1 MNDWFASWG
10 RLLADTGRVLRD
22 HWPQLVGLCL
32 IGIIGRMGFLWL
44 AVWASGINGT
54 LGALI
59 LPLAPL
65 STLITLI
72 LMLRV
77 ASETLTAFSHTYRG
91 NTFREHWRHHLLV
104 ATEVLLPF
112 LAAYAAQGLVAQDS
126 RLYVHDITYDESGN
140 FLHFNSE
147 RYNYGE
153 GWYLAAMVIGAI
165 LIRKTIALTEAFRRS
180 VVIALIAIYLEAF
193 WMVTLTNAFMWQVK
207 EIGRWLRDRAVV
219 DAVIAQLEGFMSWL
233 GPVREFLL
241 PGWDWLVK
249 TCAGLG
255 PLVVLPLAWLAI
267 GASSYQTDLVTRT
280 DRSSASRRLGKS
292 FERVPGFWRRV
303 LEETG
308 EPVLVPLRALRG
320 ALSRVLIAGP
330 APVVMFCL
338 SFVAVDQVQVG
349 VAWLLREAV
358 GPRPYGFDLALRPY
372 LDSVSQL
379 VYSVLAMALLAASV
393 NLVVGGRRIAAPRP
407 DSPGDRIAVPRRA
420 L

>member
-44 AVWASGINGT
+44 AVWASAINGT
-54 LGALI
+54 FGALI

-77 ASETLTAFSHTYRG
+77 ASETLPAFSHTYRG
-91 NTFREHWRHHLLV
+91 NTFRERWRHHLLV
-104 ATEVLLPF
+104 STEVLLPF

-140 FLHFNSE
+140 LLHLNSA
-147 RYNYGE
+147 RYSYGE
-153 GWYLAAMVIGAI
+153 GWYLVAMVIGAI

-180 VVIALIAIYLEAF
+180 VVIAIYLEAF
-193 WMVTLTNAFMWQVK
+193 WMVTLTNVFMWQVK
-207 EIGRWLRDRAVV
+207 EIGEWLRDRAVID
-219 DAVIAQLEGFMSWL
+219 DAIAQLEGFMSWL
-233 GPVREFLL
+233 GPVRDFLL

-267 GASSYQTDLVTRT
+267 GASSYQTDLVTGT
-280 DRSSASRRLGKS
+280 GRSPASRRLKGRI
-292 FERVPGFWRRV
+292 ERVPGFWRRA

-308 EPVLVPLRALRG
+308 EPILVPLQALWG
-320 ALSRVLIAGP
+320 ALSRVFIAGP
-330 APVVMFCL
+330 APIVMFCL
-338 SFVAVDQVQVG
+338 SFVAVGQIQVG

-358 GPRPYGFDLALRPY
+358 GPRPYGLDMALRPY
-372 LDSVSQL
+372 LDSASQL

-393 NLVVGGRRIAAPRP
+393 NLVVGGRRIAVPRP
-407 DSPGDRIAVPRRA
+407 DPSGNPIAVPRRA

>member
-54 LGALI
+54 VGALI

-77 ASETLTAFSHTYRG
+77 ASETLPAFSHTYRG
-91 NTFREHWRHHLLV
+91 NTFRERWRHHLLV
-104 ATEVLLPF
+104 SMEVLLPF
-112 LAAYAAQGLVAQDS
+112 LAAYAAQGLVSQDS
-126 RLYVHDITYDESGN
+126 RLYVHDITYDDGIMH
-140 FLHFNSE
+140 LNSA
-147 RYNYGE
+147 RYSYGE

-193 WMVTLTNAFMWQVK
+193 WMVTLTNVFMGQVK
-207 EIGRWLRDRAVV
+207 EIGQWLRDRAVV
-219 DAVIAQLEGFMSWL
+219 DAAIAQLEGFMSWL
-233 GPVREFLL
+233 GPVRDFLL
-241 PGWDWLVK
+241 SGWDWLVK
-249 TCAGLG
+249 TCTGLG

-267 GASSYQTDLVTRT
+267 GASSYQTDLVTGT
-280 DRSSASRRLGKS
+280 GRSPASRRLKGRI
-292 FERVPGFWRRV
+292 ERVPGFWRRV

-308 EPVLVPLRALRG
+308 EPILVPLQALWG
-320 ALSRVLIAGP
+320 ALSRVFIAGP
-330 APVVMFCL
+330 APIVMFCL
-338 SFVAVDQVQVG
+338 SFVAVGQVQVG
-349 VAWLLREAV
+349 VTWLLREAA
-358 GPRPYGFDLALRPY
+358 GPRPYGLDMALRPY
-372 LDSVSQL
+372 LDSASQL

-393 NLVVGGRRIAAPRP
+393 NLVVGGRRIAVPRP
-407 DSPGDRIAVPRRA
+407 DPSGNPIAVPRRA

>member
-44 AVWASGINGT
+44 AVWASAINGT
-54 LGALI
+54 FGSLI

-77 ASETLTAFSHTYRG
+77 ASETLPAFSHTYRG
-91 NTFREHWRHHLLV
+91 NTFRERWRHHLLV
-104 ATEVLLPF
+104 STEVLLPF

-140 FLHFNSE
+140 LLHLNSA
-147 RYNYGE
+147 RYSYGE

-193 WMVTLTNAFMWQVK
+193 WMVTLTNVFMWQVK
-207 EIGRWLRDRAVV
+207 EIGQWLRDRAVV
-219 DAVIAQLEGFMSWL
+219 DDAIAQLEGFMSWL
-233 GPVREFLL
+233 GPVRDFLL

-267 GASSYQTDLVTRT
+267 GASSYQTDLVTGT
-280 DRSSASRRLGKS
+280 GRSPASRRLKGRI
-292 FERVPGFWRRV
+292 ERVPGFWRRA

-308 EPVLVPLRALRG
+308 EPILVPLRALWG

-330 APVVMFCL
+330 APIVMFCL

-358 GPRPYGFDLALRPY
+358 GPRPYGLHMALRPY
-372 LDSVSQL
+372 LDSASQL

-393 NLVVGGRRIAAPRP
+393 NLVVGGRRISAPRSDP
-407 DSPGDRIAVPRRA
+407 LGGHNALPRRA

>member
-44 AVWASGINGT
+44 AVWASAINGT
-54 LGALI
+54 FGALI

-77 ASETLTAFSHTYRG
+77 ASETLPAFSHTYRG
-91 NTFREHWRHHLLV
+91 NTFRERWRHHLLV
-104 ATEVLLPF
+104 STEVLLPF

-140 FLHFNSE
+140 LLHLNSA
-147 RYNYGE
+147 RYSYGE
-153 GWYLAAMVIGAI
+153 GWYLVAMVIGAI

-193 WMVTLTNAFMWQVK
+193 WMVTLTNVFMWQVK
-207 EIGRWLRDRAVV
+207 GIGQWLRDRAVV
-219 DAVIAQLEGFMSWL
+219 DDAIAQLEGFMSWL
-233 GPVREFLL
+233 GPVRDFLL

-267 GASSYQTDLVTRT
+267 GASSYQTDLVTGT
-280 DRSSASRRLGKS
+280 GRSPASRRLRGRI
-292 FERVPGFWRRV
+292 ERVPGFWRRA

-308 EPVLVPLRALRG
+308 EPILVPLRALWG

-330 APVVMFCL
+330 APIVMFCL

-358 GPRPYGFDLALRPY
+358 GPRPYGLHMALRPY
-372 LDSVSQL
+372 LDSASQL

-393 NLVVGGRRIAAPRP
+393 NLVVGGRRISASRSDPLGGHNAF
-407 DSPGDRIAVPRRA
+407 PRRA

>member
-44 AVWASGINGT
+44 AVWASAINGT
-54 LGALI
+54 FGALI

-77 ASETLTAFSHTYRG
+77 ASETLPAFSHTYRG
-91 NTFREHWRHHLLV
+91 NTFRERWRHHLLV
-104 ATEVLLPF
+104 STEVLLPF

-140 FLHFNSE
+140 LLHLNSA
-147 RYNYGE
+147 RYSYGE
-153 GWYLAAMVIGAI
+153 GWYLVAMVIGAI

-193 WMVTLTNAFMWQVK
+193 WMVTLTNVFMWQVK
-207 EIGRWLRDRAVV
+207 EIGQWLRDRAVV
-219 DAVIAQLEGFMSWL
+219 DDAIAQLEGFMSWL
-233 GPVREFLL
+233 GPVRDFLL

-249 TCAGLG
+249 ACAGLG

-267 GASSYQTDLVTRT
+267 GASSYQTDLVTGT
-280 DRSSASRRLGKS
+280 GRSPASRRLKGRI
-292 FERVPGFWRRV
+292 ERVPGFWRRA

-308 EPVLVPLRALRG
+308 EPILVPLRALWG

-330 APVVMFCL
+330 APIVMFCL

-358 GPRPYGFDLALRPY
+358 GPRPYGLHMALRPY
-372 LDSVSQL
+372 LDSASQL

-393 NLVVGGRRIAAPRP
+393 NLVVGGRRISAPRSDP
-407 DSPGDRIAVPRRA
+407 LGGHNAFPRRA